1 MDKIKEKILI
11 KALDLYNEKGFNKV
25 SIRGLSKE
33 LRISHSN
40 LLYHFP
46 TQEDIVLGLHEMLFE
61 KAIKLNGQILRK
73 PFSIEMFFE
82 STIKGF
88 SIVYE
93 FRFLFVDFHSICKLF
108 PRLKAILI
116 SVAEVRASM
125 YFGLIDEMIT
135 RNIIREKEYE
145 NEYCNLIEL
154 IKIFSDNWV
163 SSAMVYD
170 DSTEEKLIRRYTILL
185 LSFFYPYMYSDAKE
199 KFHML
204 VNQ

>member
-73 PFSIEMFFE
+73 PFSIEMFE
-82 STIKGF
+82 D
-88 SIVYE
+88 VY
-93 FRFLFVDFHSICKLF
+93 F
-108 PRLKAILI
+108 
-116 SVAEVRASM
+116 
-125 YFGLIDEMIT
+125 
-135 RNIIREKEYE
+135 
-145 NEYCNLIEL
+145 
-154 IKIFSDNWV
+154 
-163 SSAMVYD
+163 
-170 DSTEEKLIRRYTILL
+170 
-185 LSFFYPYMYSDAKE
+185 
-199 KFHML
+199 
-204 VNQ
+204 